1 MCDRVSEA
9 ASSIRKVIDFTRVIF
24 GFGPSHH
31 RPVHS
36 TLTYLVSTPLAFK
49 RRWKF
54 VPCFGGTR
62 ASSAPRKNKVG
73 VLICGSIKES
83 LKDKE
88 NNTRAHGTWSFSW
101 NVNSIPRV
109 TFWVDN
115 ERRNSIPSY
124 PVHKWKKIVIFHVW
138 RYLFSQWCKSVSS
151 TPVYIIN
158 QFSPWTIVT
167 EAIIT
172 AAKWK

>member
-1 MCDRVSEA
+1 MCDKVSEA

-124 PVHKWKKIVIFHVW
+124 PVHKWKKIVIFPVW
-138 RYLFSQWCKSVSS
+138 RYLFSQWCKSLSS

-158 QFSPWTIVT
+158 QFSP
-167 EAIIT
+167 
-172 AAKWK
+172 

>member
-1 MCDRVSEA
+1 MCDRVFEA
-9 ASSIRKVIDFTRVIF
+9 ASSIRKVIVFTRVIF
-24 GFGPSHH
+24 GFGLSHH

-62 ASSAPRKNKVG
+62 TSSAPRKNKVG
-73 VLICGSIKES
+73 ALICGSIKES
-83 LKDKE
+83 LKDKN
-88 NNTRAHGTWSFSW
+88 NNTRTHGICNFSW

-115 ERRNSIPSY
+115 ERRNSITPY
-124 PVHKWKKIVIFHVW
+124 AVHKWKKNRNFELTTRGEIPHLHIP
-138 RYLFSQWCKSVSS
+138 YTSEKKS
-151 TPVYIIN
+151 
-158 QFSPWTIVT
+158 
-167 EAIIT
+167 
-172 AAKWK
+172 